1 MKKLEFEESIPF
13 LCAGNGIFNCKT
25 LKFLKKGKTHD
36 YPLATL
42 QFKFYKMNFE
52 NMVKLFI
59 MLCSNHRTL

>member
-42 QFKFYKMNFE
+42 QFKLY
-52 NMVKLFI
+52 
-59 MLCSNHRTL
+59 